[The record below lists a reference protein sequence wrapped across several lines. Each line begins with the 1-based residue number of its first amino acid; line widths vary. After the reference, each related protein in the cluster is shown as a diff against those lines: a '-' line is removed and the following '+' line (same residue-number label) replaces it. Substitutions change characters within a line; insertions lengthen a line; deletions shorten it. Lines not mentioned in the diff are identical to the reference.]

1 MREQKKA
8 EEAAKRAEE
17 LARKAEEDRRL
28 AREQK
33 MREREKLQ
41 KIQEEMEAME
51 KKRYL
56 TAMGKN
62 VENITADELKEVDTA
77 KLAKEHAEKANK
89 KKEEEE
95 RKIKEASKQ
104 VRTVARCSIIVSGV
118 ADVAY
123 FIAARLPRQ
132 GRQNRGA
139 SQTEGNV

>member
-1 MREQKKA
+1 
-8 EEAAKRAEE
+8 
-17 LARKAEEDRRL
+17 
-28 AREQK
+28 
-33 MREREKLQ
+33 
-41 KIQEEMEAME
+41 ME

-104 VRTVARCSIIVSGV
+104 VRTVYPTCDIFSLLLMLPTHCSSTTSSG
-118 ADVAY
+118 
-123 FIAARLPRQ
+123 P
-132 GRQNRGA
+132 
-139 SQTEGNV
+139 SE